1 MNPNRSFQQ
10 TTLPSRTPLTFL
22 LGSESSVLHPGFGRS
37 AEMPMAQWPNGKLPT
52 ERSKEC
58 TSCGKPAILNPAA
71 GLAASPGRLSR
82 LALRKF
88 ARAAEAA
95 TAAQR
100 CASRPGTFGKKNPE
114 KSVSAQD
121 REAAFSA
128 RTSLL
133 CFALL
138 CFSLCLCLC
147 LCLRYLPGKSMGSAS
162 GQSLL
167 AGIRFG
173 IILWMSD
180 EANVARDFALRDLWR
195 STSTFCRL

>member
-1 MNPNRSFQQ
+1 
-10 TTLPSRTPLTFL
+10 
-22 LGSESSVLHPGFGRS
+22 
-37 AEMPMAQWPNGKLPT
+37 MAQWQIADREVKRVHILRQACYPESCCRPRCLT
-52 ERSKEC
+52 RSPQSPRPPEIRPSGGGGH
-58 TSCGKPAILNPAA
+58 SCPAV
-71 GLAASPGRLSR
+71 RF
-82 LALRKF
+82 K
-88 ARAAEAA
+88 ARNFW
-95 TAAQR
+95 R
-100 CASRPGTFGKKNPE
+100 KNPE

-138 CFSLCLCLC
+138 CFSLCLC

-195 STSTFCRL
+195 RTSMFCRLYTHCGLRCGVCLRSLVNSADSLDGLGSRFPALV